1 MVHTV
6 GHTHIDVAWLWTLAQ
21 TEEKAQRSFSTVLRL
36 MEQYPEFIFMSS
48 QPQLYEYIKKN
59 APDLYRQIQERVRQ
73 GRWEVEGAMWLEA
86 DCNLTSGE
94 SLVRQVLHGKR
105 FMQQEFGVD
114 SHILW
119 LPDVFGYSA
128 ALPQILRK
136 AGVDRFFTT
145 KIGWNETNKM
155 PFDAFMWEG
164 IDGTEIFTHFGTAR
178 NLPKPGG

>member
-1 MVHTV
+1 
-6 GHTHIDVAWLWTLAQ
+6 
-21 TEEKAQRSFSTVLRL
+21 
-36 MEQYPEFIFMSS
+36 
-48 QPQLYEYIKKN
+48 
-59 APDLYRQIQERVRQ
+59 
-73 GRWEVEGAMWLEA
+73 MWLEA

-178 NLPKPGG
+178 NLPKPGENDTNTTYVCTTEPTMVKGTWERFQQKE